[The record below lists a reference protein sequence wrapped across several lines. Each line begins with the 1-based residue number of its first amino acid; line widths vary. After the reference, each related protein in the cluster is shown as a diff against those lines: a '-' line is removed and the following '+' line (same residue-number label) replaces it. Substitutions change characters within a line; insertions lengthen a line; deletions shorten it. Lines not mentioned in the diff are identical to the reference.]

1 MHDVFVAILFI
12 NANAIKMLSLT
23 LISHVQIPYS
33 NQYRD
38 NQRPQQ
44 VNDEEPVPIC
54 LFFSWELV
62 LLELSEFFGAHLS
75 H

>member
-1 MHDVFVAILFI
+1 MHDVFVTLLHI
-12 NANAIKMLSLT
+12 NANTLKRLSLT

-33 NQYRD
+33 NQYQD
-38 NQRPQQ
+38 NPRPQQ
-44 VNDEEPVPIC
+44 VYDEEPLPIC